1 MNMLNG
7 EGLKTVSDL
16 GGAVRFDSIMRTYII
31 RIPALNLPSIS
42 TNLFV
47 DMGDSQEKLDYDATR
62 NVYFNNHV
70 VAESIEVVENAR
82 VVMK

>member
-1 MNMLNG
+1 MLNR

-31 RIPALNLPSIS
+31 RIPALNLPGIGM
-42 TNLFV
+42 NLFV

-62 NVYFNNHV
+62 DIYFNNYI
-70 VAESIEVVENAR
+70 VAKSIELVENAH
-82 VVMK
+82 VIVK